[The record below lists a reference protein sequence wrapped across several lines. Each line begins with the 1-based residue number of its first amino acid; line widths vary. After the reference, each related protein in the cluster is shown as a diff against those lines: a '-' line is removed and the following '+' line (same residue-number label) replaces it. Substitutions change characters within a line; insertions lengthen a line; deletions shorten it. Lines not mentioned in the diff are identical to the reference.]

1 VKSEWQAVLL
11 GVSLF
16 TLHFSRYNLLNYPD
30 GLIHMDLLR
39 WFVFILGSAI
49 VARTVFSA
57 IQTFVLPRSAN
68 DRLSRFIF
76 QTVFAV
82 FRVLLRKTSTYAQ
95 RDRIM
100 AFFAPISLLSLIP
113 IYLILITIGFAGL
126 YWAVGNVE
134 SWEHAFKVS
143 GSSIVTLGYS
153 APGDV
158 LDGLLMVAEAA
169 IGLILVAVL
178 IAYLPTMYNA
188 FQRREQAV
196 TMLEVR
202 AGSPPSAIEM
212 ILRYQRIHGLDR
224 LNVLWVQWEQWFADI
239 EESHTSLAALVFFRS
254 PQPDHSWV
262 TAAGAVLDAAAL
274 IRSTVDVPRDAQADL
289 CIRAGYLALRR
300 IADFFQIPYNANPMP
315 DHPISLSRD
324 EFEAAYAELQQNG
337 VPLKPDRD
345 QAWRDF
351 TGWRV
356 NYDTVLLAL
365 AAITMAPYAPWSSDR
380 SLLPTG
386 PKKNQRASSQP

>member
-1 VKSEWQAVLL
+1 MDILHLFVFLL
-11 GVSLF
+11 GFAL
-16 TLHFSRYNLLNYPD
+16 
-30 GLIHMDLLR
+30 
-39 WFVFILGSAI
+39 

-76 QTVFAV
+76 QGVFGL
-82 FRVLLRKTSTYAQ
+82 FRLLLRQTRTYAQ

-100 AFFAPISLLSLIP
+100 AFLAPISLLTLIP
-113 IYLILITIGFAGL
+113 VYLILIQLGFAGM
-126 YWAVGNVE
+126 YWALGQVE
-134 SWEHAFKVS
+134 SVEHALKVS
-143 GSSIVTLGYS
+143 GSSLVTLGYA
-153 APGDV
+153 APGD
-158 LDGLLMVAEAA
+158 LPDGLLMVAEAA

-178 IAYLPTMYNA
+178 IAYLPTMYGA

-202 AGSPPSAIEM
+202 AGSPPSAVEL
-212 ILRYQRIHGLDR
+212 ILRYHRIHGLDR
-224 LNVLWVQWEQWFADI
+224 LNVLWVQWEQWFADV

-289 CIRAGYLALRR
+289 CLRAGYLALRR
-300 IADFFQIPYNANPMP
+300 IADFFQFAYNAQPTP
-315 DHPISLSRD
+315 ADPISLSRAEFD
-324 EFEAAYAELQQNG
+324 EACAELQRNG
-337 VPLKPDRD
+337 VPLTTDRE

-365 AAITMAPYAPWSSDR
+365 AAVTMAPYAPWSSDR
-380 SLLPTG
+380 SLLPPRH
-386 PKKNQRASSQP
+386 PKNKRASSQR